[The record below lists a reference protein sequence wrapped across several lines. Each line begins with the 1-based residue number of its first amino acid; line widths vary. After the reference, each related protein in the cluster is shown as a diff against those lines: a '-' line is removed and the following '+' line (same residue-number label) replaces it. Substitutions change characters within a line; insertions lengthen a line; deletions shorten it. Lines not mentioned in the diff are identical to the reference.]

1 MNVALDILLRLLVW
15 LLLAPLLPGIINKV
29 KAWVAGRR
37 GPPVLQLY
45 YDLAKL
51 WRKGVVLSTAV
62 SPGHIAGP
70 AVAWVAL
77 VGAAL
82 LLPLGADGAG
92 VAFRGDGLLFV
103 YLLAM
108 ARFCTSGA
116 ALDTGSAFEGMGV
129 AREVSYAVLAEA
141 AIITALLT
149 LGLQSGSVSL
159 AHMLA
164 PSAGAGAALLAA
176 GLFTVLLAENCR
188 VPFDDPNTHLELT
201 MIHEV
206 MVLDHSGPPLAAILH
221 GASVKLMIFAVL
233 LAEAVLPIGELPPFT
248 AATALLGA
256 VLVVAVG
263 VGLVESLLARF
274 AFRRVPLLLTT
285 AFLLC
290 LFALMAA
297 WKATRIENIQTST
310 FNFQRPIVCARPN
323 AAPWMLGVEGRMLK
337 VLPPASRGDARRS
350 HSCQGGDA

>member
-1 MNVALDILLRLLVW
+1 MTAALDIFLRLAAW

-45 YDLAKL
+45 FDLAKL

-62 SPGHIAGP
+62 SPMHVLGP
-70 AVAWVAL
+70 AMAWIAIL
-77 VGAAL
+77 AAAL
-82 LLPLGADGAG
+82 LLPVGPEGASLS
-92 VAFRGDGLLFV
+92 FRGDALLFV
-103 YLLAM
+103 YLLAF
-108 ARFCTSGA
+108 ARFCIALA

-149 LGLQSGSVSL
+149 LCVQSGSVSL
-159 AHMLA
+159 ATMLA

-176 GLFTVLLAENCR
+176 GLFGVLLAENCR

-201 MIHEV
+201 MVHEV

-221 GASVKLMIFAVL
+221 GASLKLLLFAVL
-233 LAEAVLPIGELPPFT
+233 LTEAVLPLGKLTLPQAI
-248 AATALLGA
+248 AALIAS
-256 VLVVAVG
+256 VFVVAIV
-263 VGLVESLLARF
+263 VGLVESLLARL

-285 AFLLC
+285 AFLFC
-290 LFALMAA
+290 LFALLVA
-297 WKATRIENIQTST
+297 WK
-310 FNFQRPIVCARPN
+310 
-323 AAPWMLGVEGRMLK
+323 
-337 VLPPASRGDARRS
+337 
-350 HSCQGGDA
+350 GGMP

>member
-1 MNVALDILLRLLVW
+1 MIVALDIFLRLTAW

-45 YDLAKL
+45 FDLAKL

-62 SPGHIAGP
+62 SPMHVIGP
-70 AVAWVAL
+70 AMAWIAIL
-77 VGAAL
+77 GAAL
-82 LLPLGADGAG
+82 LLPVGPAG
-92 VAFRGDGLLFV
+92 TSLSFRGDALLFV
-103 YLLAM
+103 YLLAF
-108 ARFCTSGA
+108 ARFCIALA

-149 LGLQSGSVSL
+149 LCVQSGSVSL
-159 AHMLA
+159 ATMLA

-176 GLFTVLLAENCR
+176 GLFGVLLAENCR

-221 GASVKLMIFAVL
+221 GASLKLLLFAVL
-233 LAEAVLPIGELPPFT
+233 LVEAVLPLGKLTLPQAIGAIIVSVF
-248 AATALLGA
+248 
-256 VLVVAVG
+256 VVAII
-263 VGLVESLLARF
+263 VGLVESLLARL

-290 LFALMAA
+290 LFALLVA
-297 WKATRIENIQTST
+297 WK
-310 FNFQRPIVCARPN
+310 
-323 AAPWMLGVEGRMLK
+323 
-337 VLPPASRGDARRS
+337 
-350 HSCQGGDA
+350 GGMQ

>member
-1 MNVALDILLRLLVW
+1 MTAALAIGLRLALW

-29 KAWVAGRR
+29 KAWSAGRR

-45 YDLAKL
+45 YDLGKL

-77 VGAAL
+77 MGAAL
-82 LLPLGADGAG
+82 LLPLGPGGA
-92 VAFRGDGLLFV
+92 ALSFRGDALLFI
-103 YLLAM
+103 YLLAV
-108 ARFCTSGA
+108 ARFCTACA
-116 ALDTGSAFEGMGV
+116 ALDTGSAFEGMGA

-141 AIITALLT
+141 AVITGLLT
-149 LGLQSGSVSL
+149 LGVQTGSVSL
-159 AHMLA
+159 AQMLA

-206 MVLDHSGPPLAAILH
+206 MVLDHSGPPLAVILH
-221 GASVKLMIFAVL
+221 GASLKLLLFAVL
-233 LAEAVLPIGELPPFT
+233 LVEAVLPIGELPPL
-248 AATALLGA
+248 AAAGAMIGA
-256 VLVVAVG
+256 VFAVAVG
-263 VGLVESLLARF
+263 VGLVESLLARL
-274 AFRRVPLLLTT
+274 AFRGVPLLLTT

-290 LFALMAA
+290 LFALLAA
-297 WKATRIENIQTST
+297 WKGAG
-310 FNFQRPIVCARPN
+310 A
-323 AAPWMLGVEGRMLK
+323 
-337 VLPPASRGDARRS
+337 
-350 HSCQGGDA
+350 